1 MTNTHRFLHLAPRG
15 LLSLLAISAFATP
28 SNAQT
33 IGPDLVNSSL
43 NDVAMNGT
51 SADGTITGYSSG
63 NVTCNHGDMNL
74 DTSPNTS
81 VRPIVGMNMYRYV
94 PGTLNAFQ
102 QLGQGWGKW
111 VALPINGSHASCGG
125 SCIGGGVGNMP
136 PNCADLYGSGF
147 NSPGGMCPR
156 SQVNGTLGT
165 LAGGRGSN
173 TGEASIST
181 RVQVPTSA
189 VTTQPLG
196 VVYFFETVD
205 SLPADATYVRPGQ
218 TVAINAMNNATSQQ
232 ININPTTKQATL
244 VGGSGAGG
252 AQLVPAIARWAEL
265 DDDVVLVTADHD
277 DTPNP
282 NASFPNTFIRS
293 RFYLA
298 GKATDLGDGSW
309 HYEYNVY
316 NLNSDR
322 AADTLHIPLPA
333 SASLSGVTFHHPP
346 SHSGEPFNNEAWTST
361 RNADELI
368 FATEKFDTNPNANAI
383 RWGTMYSFGFTT
395 DVAPAQGTLSLD
407 LFKPGTM
414 TSIQGDGLP
423 VPGVPTCLADVTND
437 GGVTIDDLLEYL
449 SRFSSGTINADLTGD
464 QGVTIDDLLLYLEHF
479 SAGC

>member
-1 MTNTHRFLHLAPRG
+1 MTNIRQSLNLTAQGTIAALALGTLVTATH
-15 LLSLLAISAFATP
+15 
-28 SNAQT
+28 AQT

-51 SADGTITGYSSG
+51 SADGTITGYSCG
-63 NVTCNHGDMNL
+63 NVTCNRGDMNL

-81 VRPIVGMNMYRYV
+81 VRPIVGMNMYRFV

-125 SCIGGGVGNMP
+125 DCNGGGVGNMP
-136 PNCADLYGSGF
+136 PNCADLYSSGF

-156 SQVNGTLGT
+156 SQVNVTLGT

-189 VTTQPLG
+189 VTTQLLG

-218 TVAINAMNNATSQQ
+218 TVAVNAMNNATSQQ
-232 ININPTTKQATL
+232 ININPATKQATL

-252 AQLVPAIARWAEL
+252 AQLLPAIARWAEL

-293 RFYLA
+293 RYYLA
-298 GKATDLGDGSW
+298 GKATDLGGGSW

-322 AADTLHIPLPA
+322 AADTLRIPFPS
-333 SASLSGVTFHHPP
+333 SATLSGVSFHHPR
-346 SHSGEPFNNEAWTST
+346 SHSGEPFTNEAWTAVRSGS
-361 RNADELI
+361 ELV

-395 DVAPAQGTLSLD
+395 NVAPDQGSLTLE
-407 LFKPGTM
+407 LFKPGSTA
-414 TSIQGDGLP
+414 SIQASGMT
-423 VPGVPTCLADVTND
+423 VPGTPACLADVTDD

-449 SRFSSGTINADLTGD
+449 DRFNAGTINADLDGD
-464 QGVTIDDLLLYLEHF
+464 EGVTIDDLLLYLEHF